1 MYGASQ
7 FYIHVIVHRA
17 TTLYVSNTVKFIV
30 SQLSIPSLQL
40 NDGRLLIL
48 GFTSDNIIKNVIKRY
63 KGGRQT
69 LRQGKLK
76 RIQIENLGKIEHKH

>member
-48 GFTSDNIIKNVIKRY
+48 GFTSDNTIKNVIK

-76 RIQIENLGKIEHKH
+76 RIQIENLGKIEHEH